1 MLVLAFMLSID
12 IALAARPPNVVI
24 ILADDVGQGDIGF
37 SCGSPNRTQ
46 CPQTPVLDRL
56 ATSDHSLVFRRFYAG
71 AGVCSPTRASVLTG
85 RNNKRSCINSA
96 LKCDHMNPAWSCK
109 MGEGIAR
116 SEFTIAHA
124 AAAANYTSSL
134 LGKWHLGDFWNK
146 NDPSDPDGF
155 ANPGTMGFDEWYST
169 EAQTSTRWGL
179 RLLCTACCS
188 CALALRW
195 FSSTGDA
202 HPLTRSPKCA

>member
-71 AGVCSPTRASVLTG
+71 SSVCSPTRAALLTG
-85 RNNKRSCINSA
+85 RSPARECVEDA
-96 LKCDHMNPAWSCK
+96 EGCGTLPAWACVEPVPLSPRTFT
-109 MGEGIAR
+109 AVNPR
-116 SEFTIAHA
+116 S
-124 AAAANYTSSL
+124 
-134 LGKWHLGDFWNK
+134 
-146 NDPSDPDGF
+146 
-155 ANPGTMGFDEWYST
+155 
-169 EAQTSTRWGL
+169 R
-179 RLLCTACCS
+179 
-188 CALALRW
+188 
-195 FSSTGDA
+195 
-202 HPLTRSPKCA
+202 